1 MRQVLAQRRQKGKRH
16 GEKLWKLHSERKVG
30 SMQLP
35 EIIARYCLPVIQFL
49 SRGRLELTRL
59 IQARGSILARKFP
72 AKNFKQKQGWQ
83 PLSRKLN
90 VHKKQRNENST
101 LFQYKFSLFN
111 DGYLTF
117 CFKLYHSRLY
127 KSHEVLQ
134 NTVT

>member
-1 MRQVLAQRRQKGKRH
+1 MRQVLAQRRQKGKRD

-59 IQARGSILARKFP
+59 IQAWGSILARKFP

-101 LFQYKFSLFN
+101 LFEYKAYSM
-111 DGYLTF
+111 TVI
-117 CFKLYHSRLY
+117 YHFVLSY
-127 KSHEVLQ
+127 INQSYEVLQ

>member
-1 MRQVLAQRRQKGKRH
+1 MRQVLAQRRQKGKRD

-72 AKNFKQKQGWQ
+72 AKNFKQKQVWQ

-101 LFQYKFSLFN
+101 LFEYKAYSM
-111 DGYLTF
+111 TVI
-117 CFKLYHSRLY
+117 YHFVLSY
-127 KSHEVLQ
+127 INQSYEVLQ

>member
-1 MRQVLAQRRQKGKRH
+1 MRQVLAWRRQKGKRD

-59 IQARGSILARKFP
+59 IQAWGSILARKFP

-101 LFQYKFSLFN
+101 LFEYKAYSMTVIYHFVLSYIIL
-111 DGYLTF
+111 GYIKVMRF
-117 CFKLYHSRLY
+117 Y
-127 KSHEVLQ
+127 K
-134 NTVT
+134 TP

>member
-35 EIIARYCLPVIQFL
+35 ELIARYCLPVIQFL

-101 LFQYKFSLFN
+101 LFEYKAYSMTVIYHFVLSYIIL
-111 DGYLTF
+111 GYIKVMRFYQTP
-117 CFKLYHSRLY
+117 
-127 KSHEVLQ
+127 
-134 NTVT
+134 